1 MKYCVIIPTYNN
13 DKTLEGVLSEVLK
26 ITRDIIVVNDGS
38 SDGTSQILQR
48 FDGLKAISYFPN
60 KGKGYAMRKG
70 FELAAAAGY
79 NYAITMDSDGQH
91 YAVDIPVF
99 ISRILEKPDALIV
112 GARNL
117 TRENIS
123 KGSSFANRFSN
134 FWYRLLTGIRLND
147 TQTGFRLYPLDAI
160 KGMRFFT
167 EKYEFEL
174 EILVRAA
181 WKGIDIVSVPIQV
194 YYPPKK
200 ERISHFRP
208 FKDFARISL
217 LNFIFLLAALFYVK
231 PFSFLKYLKKEN
243 IREFVNKYIL
253 LADDTNLNI
262 ALAIALGI
270 FMGIVPIWGFQ
281 LITAIA
287 LAHFFRLSKFIVIV
301 AANISIPPMIPLI
314 LYGSY
319 ITGGIVLGTGTRIS
333 FSGNLTIQSF
343 ENNLLQYIAGSIVF
357 AIIMGIFAGVISFI
371 LLKIFRKKSVVSQ

>member
-1 MKYCVIIPTYNN
+1 
-13 DKTLEGVLSEVLK
+13 
-26 ITRDIIVVNDGS
+26 
-38 SDGTSQILQR
+38 
-48 FDGLKAISYFPN
+48 
-60 KGKGYAMRKG
+60 
-70 FELAAAAGY
+70 
-79 NYAITMDSDGQH
+79 
-91 YAVDIPVF
+91 
-99 ISRILEKPDALIV
+99 
-112 GARNL
+112 
-117 TRENIS
+117 
-123 KGSSFANRFSN
+123 
-134 FWYRLLTGIRLND
+134 
-147 TQTGFRLYPLDAI
+147 
-160 KGMRFFT
+160 MRFFT

-371 LLKIFRKKSVVSQ
+371 LLKMLQEKKCGKPIVYGRIFSFAVRLFQEQADHILCHHYRDRTGCPVSCIKDQV